1 MAATDPPTRPVKPE
15 AERLPSGRHGLTR
28 RFVIRNQRERML
40 AASAQ
45 AVAERGYAHT
55 NVADIIAIARVS
67 RRTFYEHFSDKEDCL
82 LAAYD
87 AVVQQLFRAVS
98 EAYLAESDWCDRVHA
113 GLTALAEF
121 VTDEPDFARMCFL
134 EAPLALAAGRRRRAD
149 AMALFAS
156 FLEPERGRP
165 TNLGVPHLA
174 VEVIVG
180 GLYEVIYSRLAAGH
194 PEQLLDEL
202 PEIVYCALVPFAG
215 HAEAQAVR
223 ERVAASA
230 RRAEPV
236 A

>member
-1 MAATDPPTRPVKPE
+1 
-15 AERLPSGRHGLTR
+15 
-28 RFVIRNQRERML
+28 VIRNQRERML
-40 AASAQ
+40 AAAAQ

-67 RRTFYEHFSDKEDCL
+67 RRTFYEHFRDKEDCL

-98 EAYLAESDWCDRVHA
+98 DAYLAERDWCDRVQA
-113 GLTALAEF
+113 GLAALAEF
-121 VTDEPDFARMCFL
+121 VTDEPDFARMAFL
-134 EAPLALAAGRRRRAD
+134 EAPLALAAGRKRRAD

-165 TNLGVPHLA
+165 TKLEVPHLT

-180 GLYEVIYSRLAAGH
+180 GLYEVIYSRLAAGQ
-194 PEQLLDEL
+194 PERLLDEL